1 MAAAIQRGDLV
12 VLDLGEGSGAFTGT
26 VRAVE
31 YQYSH
36 LDGEEHTFVTV
47 DPQDGNQFQMTL
59 DELRAAERRAMFT
72 PGFLQYQAFVSMV
85 GARR

>member
-12 VLDLGEGSGAFTGT
+12 VLDLGEGSGTFTGT
-26 VRAVE
+26 VRAVA
-31 YQYSH
+31 YQY
-36 LDGEEHTFVTV
+36 LDGAEHTFVTV
-47 DPQDGNQFQMTL
+47 DLQHLKLITVLTL

-72 PGFLQYQAFVSMV
+72 PGFMQYQAFVSMV